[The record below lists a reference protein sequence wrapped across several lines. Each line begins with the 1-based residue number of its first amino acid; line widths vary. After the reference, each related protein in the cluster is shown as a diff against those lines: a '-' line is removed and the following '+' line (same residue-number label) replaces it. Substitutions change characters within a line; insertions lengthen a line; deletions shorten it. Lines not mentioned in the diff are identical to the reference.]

1 MDECRRK
8 GCGHPGEAHQHYR
21 GGTDC
26 GRCECPHY
34 LGQHHPRRT
43 LAAAGCSVAAAALAG
58 VAWWRMVSG
67 YDGAALVW
75 LGLGSI
81 GFVVIG
87 ANIADR
93 KGR

>member
-8 GCGHPGEAHQHYR
+8 GCGHPGDAHQRYR
-21 GGTDC
+21 DGTDC
-26 GRCECPHY
+26 SRCECPQY
-34 LGQHHPRRT
+34 LGPQSPRRT

-81 GFVVIG
+81 SFVIAG

-93 KGR
+93 KGQ